1 MIKDCSQYDVWF
13 VGQINDNSGY
23 LRTLADI
30 TFQQCISDHQNEN
43 LCCTLK
49 VWSLRIGE
57 GYLGKIC
64 LYILV
69 TAEILVKDQAPI
81 I

>member
-1 MIKDCSQYDVWF
+1 MIFGLWGILLIIQV
-13 VGQINDNSGY
+13 I

-30 TFQQCISDHQNEN
+30 TFQQCISDNQNEN

-49 VWSLRIGE
+49 IWSLRIGE
-57 GYLGKIC
+57 GYLGKLC
-64 LYILV
+64 LYIRA
-69 TAEILVKDQAPI
+69 TAEILVKDQAHI